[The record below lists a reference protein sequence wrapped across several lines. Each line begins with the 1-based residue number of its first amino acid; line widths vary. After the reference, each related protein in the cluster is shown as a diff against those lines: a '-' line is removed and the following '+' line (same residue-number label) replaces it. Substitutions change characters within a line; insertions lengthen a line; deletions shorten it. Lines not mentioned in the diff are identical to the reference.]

1 MEGGGRRPAAETLD
15 DPVLRWHG
23 PDRKPQVQSGQVL
36 PRENRPTDE
45 MPTVKVFADFTE
57 YLTLNGYAEVQEQE
71 HRDTRVSASK
81 GT

>member
-1 MEGGGRRPAAETLD
+1 
-15 DPVLRWHG
+15 
-23 PDRKPQVQSGQVL
+23 
-36 PRENRPTDE
+36 